1 LPKSAG
7 ATANSTGTSTTVAS
21 RASTAECPP
30 TTDSL
35 YIYNYFSSAHVTNH
49 SGRYDSGSWGYS
61 FDYTRNCKVLPI
73 TKVLIKD
80 NFAVRETTTRS
91 INLYFDTKISN
102 CWQVARVS
110 GYGQSEWSNQVCY
123 AAPEVIA
130 PSPTQTPINIASS
143 LKGKV
148 PKGVKGAQ
156 CFNGYRTKDRTI
168 RACANHFGR
177 DYWIFKPFTVGF
189 KKAYVPS
196 IPLASYGSAS
206 GKCVGICYGVPST
219 VNGLPR
225 NTYVSGYF
233 RKDGTYVGPYTRS
246 KP

>member
-1 LPKSAG
+1 
-7 ATANSTGTSTTVAS
+7 
-21 RASTAECPP
+21 
-30 TTDSL
+30 
-35 YIYNYFSSAHVTNH
+35 
-49 SGRYDSGSWGYS
+49 
-61 FDYTRNCKVLPI
+61 
-73 TKVLIKD
+73 LIKD
-80 NFAVRETTTRS
+80 NFSVRETTAKS
-91 INLYFDTKISN
+91 INLYFDTKTSN
-102 CWQVARVS
+102 CWQVARIS

-123 AAPEVIA
+123 TAPVVTA
-130 PSPTQTPINIASS
+130 PSPTQTPINVAST
-143 LKGKV
+143 LKGAV

-156 CFNGYRTKDRTI
+156 CFDGYRTKDRTI
-168 RACANHFGR
+168 RACENHFGR

-196 IPLASYGSAS
+196 VPLSSYGSAS